1 MSAQDNAHLEPR
13 VDFVPPSTS
22 ETTAG
27 LTLILPAY
35 NEAAVI
41 ADAIREAA
49 EALPLVTPR
58 YEILVVDDGSRDGTF
73 LIAQDEAS
81 RHRHVRVLR
90 HETNFG
96 YGAAL
101 RTGFEAASLPL
112 IAFTDADC
120 QFDLKDLAR
129 MVPLTDEYPIV
140 AGYRAKRQDSW
151 KRLMYSWGYNR
162 LIRVLLGTRV
172 RDCDCALKIFR
183 CDVIRHLLPESRG
196 FFVNAEM
203 LARAQRR
210 GMPIAEIAV
219 HHRPRLGGVS
229 KVSIW
234 DVPKVLRVMIPF
246 WWRLR
251 NDR

>member
-1 MSAQDNAHLEPR
+1 MTATNAIALPIQTETIA
-13 VDFVPPSTS
+13 PPLA
-22 ETTAG
+22 TTGG

-41 ADAIREAA
+41 ADAIREAV
-49 EALPLVTPR
+49 EALPSVSPR
-58 YEILVVDDGSRDGTF
+58 YEILVVDDGSRDDTF
-73 LIAQDEAS
+73 RVAQREAM
-81 RHRHVRVLR
+81 RHEGVRVLR
-90 HETNFG
+90 HETNRG

-129 MVPLTDEYPIV
+129 MIPLTDEFPIV
-140 AGYRAKRQDSW
+140 AGYRANRQDPW
-151 KRLMYSWGYNR
+151 KRLFYSWGYNR
-162 LIRVLLGTRV
+162 LIRLLLGTRV

-183 CDVIRHLLPESRG
+183 CDVIRHLLPEAKG

-203 LARAQRR
+203 LARAQKR
-210 GMPIAEIAV
+210 GVPIAEIAV
-219 HHRPRLGGVS
+219 HHRPRRGGVS

-234 DVPKVLRVMIPF
+234 DVPKVLRALIPF
-246 WWRLR
+246 WWRMR
-251 NDR
+251 GE